1 MKSWDDIVKSGAVP
15 KSYPDS
21 ITRGARHE
29 HFFADMDP
37 ETADKMGQHINKS
50 IRMARGNPNEDSP
63 AYMKEQWGWSDKSL
77 QEASNF
83 FHVAPA
89 HARPHIEVNG
99 LRPNLTGTVGNPHE
113 MKQRYGV
120 FGNIHRPEPSYG
132 LQAAHPDETGT
143 RKADIY
149 HVSIPHHDVR
159 IDPYG
164 YPYAERT
171 VMPHE
176 FSRIG
181 HVTQSATGET
191 EVCQHPEEE
200 CPGK

>member
-1 MKSWDDIVKSGAVP
+1 MKSWDDIVNSGIVP
-15 KSYPDS
+15 KAYSERS
-21 ITRGARHE
+21 RHG

-37 ETADKMGQHINKS
+37 ETADKMGQQINQS
-50 IRMARGNPNEDSP
+50 IRTARGIPDEDTP
-63 AYMKEQWGWSDKSL
+63 GYMKKQWGWSDREL
-77 QEASNF
+77 QEKSSF
-83 FHVAPA
+83 FHTAPA

-113 MKQRYGV
+113 MKQRYGL
-120 FGNIHRPEPSYG
+120 FGNSSHPEPAYG
-132 LQAAHPDETGT
+132 LEAAHPDETGA

-171 VMPHE
+171 IKPHE
-176 FSRIG
+176 FQRIG
-181 HVTQSATGET
+181 HVTQHATGDV
-191 EVCQHPEEE
+191 EVHQHPEEE